1 MFKDN
6 RITFLLILSI
16 LSVIFFDALQ
26 QKFYLDTFNI
36 QPGSDV
42 TFLFLLQVHFIR
54 WSAWLAATITGIILL
69 RSKNQLFSQNKPVN
83 WVLVSIVFFCL
94 NLVAILVISLFNI
107 IQYGS
112 EFTFALLQEIFT
124 FMIYQKGMSFTF
136 ASGLT
141 LLLMYNQSKKQVIDA
156 QWVEIQSLKDLVVDT
171 SSEKESN
178 AHHLL
183 IRIGSREKLIPIS
196 EITWFEA
203 DDYCVRIHTE
213 TKTYS
218 LRKSLKSLEKDL
230 QDFNFIRV
238 HRRALVNLSYFEQA
252 DFNNCTVTLSDHSE
266 IPISKSRISHLK
278 QVLKAA
284 SL

>member
-1 MFKDN
+1 MLTKN
-6 RITFLLILSI
+6 KITLLLIISI
-16 LSVIFFDALQ
+16 LGVIFFDALQ
-26 QKFYLDTFNI
+26 QKFYLDTFDLY
-36 QPGSDV
+36 SDGEIS
-42 TFLFLLQVHFIR
+42 FLFLLKLHFIR
-54 WSAWLAATITGIILL
+54 WTIWLGTTFLGISFL
-69 RSKNQLFSQNKPVN
+69 RSTDRLFSSDKTEN
-83 WVLVSIVFFCL
+83 WILISGLFLFLNIIALVLVSAHNILQSNTELSFVVLKEVF
-94 NLVAILVISLFNI
+94 V
-107 IQYGS
+107 
-112 EFTFALLQEIFT
+112 

-141 LLLMYNQSKKQVIDA
+141 LLLLFNRSKKHIIEA
-156 QWVEIQSLKDLVVDT
+156 QWVEIQSLKDQVVGNP
-171 SSEKESN
+171 EKASD

-183 IRIGSREKLIPIS
+183 IRIGSREKLIPIT

-213 TKTYS
+213 SRTYS

-230 QDFNFIRV
+230 QNFNFVRV

-252 DFNNCTVTLSDHSE
+252 DFNNCTVTLSDRSE
-266 IPISKSRISHLK
+266 IPISKSRIGYLK

>member
-1 MFKDN
+1 MFKNN
-6 RITFLLILSI
+6 RITFLLLFSI

-26 QKFYLDTFNI
+26 QKFYLDTFNL
-36 QPGSDV
+36 QRGSDV
-42 TFLFLLQVHFIR
+42 TFLFLLRVHFIR
-54 WSAWLAATITGIILL
+54 WSVWLAATIAGILLL
-69 RSKNQLFSQNKPVN
+69 RSTGQLFNQNKSVN
-83 WVLVSIVFFCL
+83 WVFVSFIFFCL
-94 NLVAILVISLFNI
+94 NLVAILGISLINI
-107 IQYGS
+107 FQYSS
-112 EFTFALLQEIFT
+112 EFTFTLLQEIFT
-124 FMIYQKGMSFTF
+124 FMAYQKGMNFTF

-156 QWVEIQSLKDLVVDT
+156 QWVEIQSLKDLVDT
-171 SSEKESN
+171 NPGKETN

-183 IRIGSREKLIPIS
+183 IRIGSREKLIPIT

-213 TKTYS
+213 SKTYS

-230 QDFNFIRV
+230 QEFNFVRV
-238 HRRALVNLSYFEQA
+238 HRRALVNLSFFEQA
-252 DFNNCTVTLSDHSE
+252 DFNNCTVTLSDRSE
-266 IPISKSRISHLK
+266 IPISKSRIGYLK